1 MTKLKLLLVED
12 NDTDALLVV
21 RQLRKE
27 GFDVEHIQV
36 KNRFDMEQALDK
48 GGWDIVISDYSLPGF
63 GGKDALDIFKSRD
76 LDIPFILVSGTVGE
90 DIAVSIM
97 KGGANDYLMK
107 THLNRLGP
115 AVKRELEETAMK
127 REKMRIESMLSKT
140 ESRFRRLI
148 QDLIDVVWLSD
159 ETGKKLY
166 IINAAFE
173 KIFGIVP
180 EEVKNEPARW
190 EALVADDDL
199 AIFRKF
205 TAGLFQKGIDALE
218 YRIVRSDGNQKWI
231 YDQRYVVQDG
241 NNGEI
246 MVGGILSDITDK
258 KIADQELLA
267 AKRSAE
273 ESSRLKSA
281 LLQNMSHEFRTPM
294 NGILGFSEILLGQ
307 IADPEC
313 SLMIRHIAT
322 SGQRL
327 QRTLDAIMFFAQLE
341 GGIVIKNSFF
351 DAGEIIGKVSQ
362 EFSGMAKQKGL
373 SFNVEIHQPLFLKT
387 DQKLFEISV
396 RNITENAIKFTE
408 KGRVEITGNIQ
419 GNNPPNI
426 VINVSDT
433 GIGIAREKHGLV
445 FEEFRQANEGYA
457 RPYEGSGLGLSI
469 AKKCITLLNGTLQ
482 LQSEPGSGTIVTIT
496 LPVNGSV
503 HDVTPDRNI
512 LHINESSPKIAK
524 NEGQRILLV
533 EDNDSNIDLVRVY
546 VNRVFDLDIAKDSS
560 SAINLVQNNQYD
572 AILMDINLGPGPD
585 GIDTIAGIR
594 KIEGYQSTPIIAVT
608 GYTFRNEKEFITSQG
623 ADHYLGKPFDKRTL
637 LSTLERAIIKK
648 DGD

>member
-36 KNRFDMEQALDK
+36 KNRFDLEQALDK

-199 AIFRKF
+199 AFFRKF

-426 VINVSDT
+426 VI
-433 GIGIAREKHGLV
+433 
-445 FEEFRQANEGYA
+445 
-457 RPYEGSGLGLSI
+457 
-469 AKKCITLLNGTLQ
+469 
-482 LQSEPGSGTIVTIT
+482 
-496 LPVNGSV
+496 
-503 HDVTPDRNI
+503 
-512 LHINESSPKIAK
+512 
-524 NEGQRILLV
+524 
-533 EDNDSNIDLVRVY
+533 
-546 VNRVFDLDIAKDSS
+546 
-560 SAINLVQNNQYD
+560 
-572 AILMDINLGPGPD
+572 
-585 GIDTIAGIR
+585 
-594 KIEGYQSTPIIAVT
+594 
-608 GYTFRNEKEFITSQG
+608 
-623 ADHYLGKPFDKRTL
+623 
-637 LSTLERAIIKK
+637 RAC
-648 DGD
+648 